1 MSRRVVIVGGGFGGV
16 RTALDLHKRAPKD
29 LDIWLIS
36 DKPHLEYHPSLHRV
50 VSGEPYSLVRIPL
63 REIFEDKI
71 HVIQDIITQV
81 DIHNKTVRGASG
93 TFYQADFLVLALG
106 SQTTFHGIPG
116 LKELA
121 FGLKS
126 IPDALRLNTHLK
138 ELFRTTKAAIEE
150 DVEEFEEEE
159 DERRIYSMHIV
170 IIGAGE
176 TGTELAGELAVYT
189 RELAKRSNIDPS
201 LITIDLVDSG
211 PRILKRLPRDISAK
225 VQRRLRLLDVN
236 LFLNRR
242 VVKEEIRDIYLK
254 DMVLK
259 TLTVIWAAGVEPNG
273 LYSRIEGLS
282 LDKTRRVLVDR
293 FLQPNALTDIFVIGD
308 GASTTYSGTA
318 QSAISQGRYV
328 AEVIIRRIYRREL
341 IPYTVKKPA
350 HAIPVGSRW
359 AAVAIGRLRFYGRVG
374 WWLRQFANLRFFL
387 SILPPRKA
395 WATFTNKSKPT

>member
-1 MSRRVVIVGGGFGGV
+1 
-16 RTALDLHKRAPKD
+16 
-29 LDIWLIS
+29 
-36 DKPHLEYHPSLHRV
+36 
-50 VSGEPYSLVRIPL
+50 
-63 REIFEDKI
+63 
-71 HVIQDIITQV
+71 
-81 DIHNKTVRGASG
+81 
-93 TFYQADFLVLALG
+93 
-106 SQTTFHGIPG
+106 
-116 LKELA
+116 
-121 FGLKS
+121 
-126 IPDALRLNTHLK
+126 
-138 ELFRTTKAAIEE
+138 
-150 DVEEFEEEE
+150 
-159 DERRIYSMHIV
+159 MHIV

-201 LITIDLVDSG
+201 LITIDLIDSG

-225 VQRRLRLLDVN
+225 VQRRLRLLNVN

-242 VVKEEIRDIYLK
+242 VVKEEIRDIYLR

-259 TLTVIWAAGVEPNG
+259 TLTVVWAAGVEPNG

-293 FLQPNALTDIFVIGD
+293 FLQPNGLTDIFVTGD

-359 AAVAIGRLRFYGRVG
+359 AAVTIGRLRFYGRVG